1 MIVASAVRLTN
12 GSVFV
17 GKRHGDCYQMIKHI
31 TADKESC
38 KDSMQGFITDKL
50 EFLDREDA
58 YFEAFACGQC
68 KEQDYKPSPARG
80 LFIPKE
86 LWHPVLFSEDL
97 W

>member
-17 GKRHGDCYQMIKHI
+17 GKRHGDCYEMIKYI
-31 TADKESC
+31 TEDKESC

-58 YFEAFACGQC
+58 YFEAVVCKQC
-68 KEQDYKPSPARG
+68 EEKEYAPSQARG
-80 LFIPKE
+80 LFIPRE
-86 LWHPVLFSEDL
+86 QGHPVLFSEDL